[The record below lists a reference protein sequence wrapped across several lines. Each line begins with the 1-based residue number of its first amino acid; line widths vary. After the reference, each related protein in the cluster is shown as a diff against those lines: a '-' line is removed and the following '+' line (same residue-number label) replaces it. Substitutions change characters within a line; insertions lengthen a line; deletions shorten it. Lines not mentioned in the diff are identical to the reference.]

1 MKKAVPVLGTIVLV
15 LGICLP
21 TLGRADMTLVDPRG
35 NEIRLL
41 ESPCESKAGALATMP
56 DAARA
61 NAKAGWIKYEGKV
74 YSACYVLRGRWGLGQ
89 VMIVDEEGD
98 AGVMPA
104 ELFKVVT
111 SI

>member
-1 MKKAVPVLGTIVLV
+1 MKKLLLV
-15 LGICLP
+15 LGMCLP
-21 TLGRADMTLVDPRG
+21 ALAFADMTLVDPRG

-41 ESPCESKAGALATMP
+41 EEPCVSKAGTLATMP

-74 YSACYVLRGRWGLGQ
+74 YSACYVLRGRWGNGQ

-104 ELFKVVT
+104 
-111 SI
+111 

>member
-1 MKKAVPVLGTIVLV
+1 MKRLLLV

-21 TLGRADMTLVDPRG
+21 TLGMADMTLVDPRG

-41 ESPCESKAGALATMP
+41 ETPCESKAGVLATMP
-56 DAARA
+56 EAARA
-61 NAKAGWIKYEGKV
+61 NAKAAWIKYEGKI

-89 VMIVDEEGD
+89 VLIVDETGD
-98 AGVMPA
+98 GGAVPA
-104 ELFKVVT
+104 EVFKVVT

>member
-1 MKKAVPVLGTIVLV
+1 MKKLVLVLGMIVPVLGW
-15 LGICLP
+15 
-21 TLGRADMTLVDPRG
+21 ADMSLTDPQG

-41 ESPCESKAGALATMP
+41 EEPCTSRAGILATMP

-61 NAKAGWIKYEGKV
+61 NAKAAWTRFEGKI
-74 YSACYVLRGRWGLGQ
+74 YSACYVLRGRWGNGL
-89 VMIVDEEGD
+89 VAIVDEAGE

-104 ELFKVVT
+104 EIFKPVS

>member
-1 MKKAVPVLGTIVLV
+1 MKRLIAALAF
-15 LGICLP
+15 LP
-21 TLGRADMTLVDPRG
+21 AAAFADMTFSDPVG

-41 ESPCESKAGALATMP
+41 ESPCVSKAGALANMP
-56 DAARA
+56 DPARA
-61 NAKAGWIKYEGKV
+61 NAKAAWVKWEGKI

-89 VMIVDEEGD
+89 VLIVDEAGD